1 VTKILDVQ
9 NIKVME
15 VEFLSQM
22 RYNLFV
28 SPQEWEDWKSYLSQL
43 FVYHREGL
51 RQRNITRKAFSSSI
65 PPSPPVS
72 TAATSPSFSEQPQYM
87 PMPNSPYRPQ
97 FPQPSNSDRMS
108 SPHHAFPPLD
118 DSPSSASAAIHARVS
133 RKRSREE
140 NSISSG
146 LQPPAKRTQQQY
158 NPGPLGIQMPLPQ
171 QARMHYPTDPIH
183 HQIPSQYPPQSIPQG
198 RNSLTLTLPETS
210 QHQSPSY
217 PVSQQYSL
225 QPSSPLFPT
234 SPYAA
239 SPLSPYSTASNY
251 TSLSPYAGIP
261 HRQMQSTPQSLDTP
275 QGSGYV
281 SGFSSPYRYMQNR
294 FSPFAP
300 VRPVRTLP
308 SQLVPPRMQW
318 NMVQPPEE
326 LWYQPLGLHGHSGLR
341 RGIPTYTEYN
351 PGYQYQPLPQN
362 QNHNHGHR

>member
-1 VTKILDVQ
+1 
-9 NIKVME
+9 ME

-28 SPQEWEDWKSYLSQL
+28 SPQQWEEWKTFSSRL
-43 FVYHREGL
+43 FAYHREGV
-51 RQRNITRKAFSSSI
+51 RQRNIQRKVFQSSI

-87 PMPNSPYRPQ
+87 PMPSSPYRLQ
-97 FPQPSNSDRMS
+97 FPHPERMS
-108 SPHHAFPPLD
+108 SPHRVLPPHD

-140 NSISSG
+140 NSLPSG
-146 LQPPAKRTQQQY
+146 LQPPAKRSQQQY

-171 QARMHYPTDPIH
+171 QGRMHYPTEPL
-183 HQIPSQYPPQSIPQG
+183 HQPQSQYQPQSALQT
-198 RNSLTLTLPETS
+198 RTSLTLSLPETS

-217 PVSQQYSL
+217 SVSQPYSL
-225 QPSSPLFPT
+225 QPTSPLFPT

-251 TSLSPYAGIP
+251 TALSPYAGMP
-261 HRQMQSTPQSLDTP
+261 HRQMQSTPQPLDTP

-341 RGIPTYTEYN
+341 RGIPAYTEYN
-351 PGYQYQPLPQN
+351 PGYQYQQPQQN
-362 QNHNHGHR
+362 QNHGH